1 MFYYFRGKRE
11 HIKFLMQRDRI
22 RIEKS
27 GEMAQ
32 RVPWDMSEAVI
43 MLNALISVREGRMS
57 RKDAIEAVSSELR
70 VRAKRNGIEVDDIF
84 RNVNGITLQ
93 MSTMEYILTDGEKG
107 LKKSSMPKLF
117 QDVVAMYRNDRATY
131 EKTLREAR
139 NVPDIK
145 SIQDQYFAWLKT
157 QVSPAQLSELYMVY
171 TDIEDFCLKRSII
184 KKKLFALKDLA
195 DIRKV
200 INTVDSNKVFRFT
213 YKKNLSKMSSAMR
226 FYYRFV
232 KEHPELLIQAAP
244 MESTQNATAME
255 IKPVKSSPKLV
266 EYKETAE
273 PSAVGV
279 AVCKIDFTNTEPLTF
294 TQPTEYSYFGEEQAK
309 VNSWTQLY
317 VQVAKCLMYDY
328 PDVLR
333 LYTNRNIDGQGRCD
347 FADEARI
354 SSMTAPK
361 KVQDNFYLETNI
373 SATDIVG
380 KIKKLLDLCNV
391 DYENLEVYY
400 QKRGSIAPRT
410 VSTPRAD
417 NHTDNSDAESSKE
430 QFISWMRQIGSATG
444 TIRSYVSAIGQSSR
458 VANEYSVCDTNLFLI
473 EDTNKLQQILENLLN
488 ISAFRDLNAQQH
500 NRFRAAISKLVT
512 YRSSTGTI
520 TAHSWAEEKLPE
532 LKDVEPVIKL
542 QSLSEE
548 TRIRYTEILSEHF
561 GEDGYQMGRPIF
573 RGRFK
578 RFYAEKYG
586 CPPAETDDRIDEIM
600 SMVGTKHDDRVFPK
614 QDDSQNDLVMEI
626 VSDILSAFDSGTTAV
641 YIEAVYDKYQQSLAD
656 NLHIYNQDAMV
667 SLLLAHANGRYTQRY
682 SFLTNNRSG
691 ANAQEDLL
699 RIMKTFHQP
708 QDYAAIHKKAWFLP
722 YERMKTLLV
731 TIDSIVNVAA
741 ETYFY
746 APNLPVS
753 ADEVAHLSSLMN
765 EELSCHSHITDIRLM
780 QLIAEKCSS
789 IAINTDGYTTY
800 GLRNCLG
807 YILRDQFAF
816 NGPIITLKGKELSMA
831 DVFTEFAKDHEVLS
845 VDDLS
850 ALSNEM
856 KIVIYWD
863 SVLSEM
869 IRVSAT
875 ELVRK
880 DQIKFDIE
888 AIDDIL
894 EGMCPG
900 DYVPLLEINLFL
912 YFPNIGYPWSSYLL
926 ESYLFGCSKKFCLLH
941 SSFIKTGVYGA
952 MVRKDADIS
961 DYRSLLVDV
970 LSKSNALDSTKEA
983 LQYIV
988 DKGYQQRRRYEGIET
1003 VIQEAKLVKELRE
1016 KQEK

>member
-1 MFYYFRGKRE
+1 
-11 HIKFLMQRDRI
+11 
-22 RIEKS
+22 
-27 GEMAQ
+27 MAQ

-43 MLNALISVREGRMS
+43 MLNALISAREGRTS

-70 VRAKRNGIEVDDIF
+70 ARAKKKGIEVDDIF
-84 RNVNGITLQ
+84 RNVNDITLQ
-93 MSTMEYILTDGEKG
+93 MSMMEYILTDGEKG
-107 LKKSSMPKLF
+107 MKKSSMSKLF

-139 NVPDIK
+139 NVPDTK

-184 KKKLFALKDLA
+184 KKKLFALTDLA

-200 INTVDSNKVFRFT
+200 MNTVDSNKVFRFT

-232 KEHPELLIQAAP
+232 KEHPELPTQAAP
-244 MESTQNATAME
+244 MKSIKNATPME
-255 IKPVKSSPKLV
+255 TKPVEPSPKMV
-266 EYKETAE
+266 EYRETAA
-273 PSAVGV
+273 PSTV
-279 AVCKIDFTNTEPLTF
+279 ATALYKIDFANIQSLAF
-294 TQPTEYSYFGEEQAK
+294 TQPTEYSYFGEDQDK

-317 VQVAKCLMYDY
+317 VQVVKCLLDDY

-333 LYTNRNIDGQGRCD
+333 SYINCNISGHGRCD
-347 FADEARI
+347 FADEAGI

-373 SATDIVG
+373 SATDIAG

-400 QKRGSIAPRT
+400 QRRGTTASRT
-410 VSTPRAD
+410 ILMPRAD
-417 NHTDNSDAESSKE
+417 DCTDSSDAESSKE
-430 QFISWMRQIGSATG
+430 QFISWMRQTGSATG
-444 TIRSYVSAIGQSSR
+444 TIRSYISAIEQSGKA
-458 VANEYSVCDTNLFLI
+458 ANEYGICDTDLFLI
-473 EDTNKLQQILENLLN
+473 EDANKLQQILENLLK

-500 NRFRAAISKLVT
+500 NCLRAAVSKLVA
-512 YRSSTGTI
+512 YHSSTGTI
-520 TAHSWAEEKLPE
+520 IAHIRLEEKLPE
-532 LKDVEPVIKL
+532 LKAAEPVIKPQGL
-542 QSLSEE
+542 PEE
-548 TRIRYTEILSEHF
+548 TQIRYTEILSEHF
-561 GEDGYQMGRPIF
+561 GEDGYQTGRPIF

-600 SMVGTKHDDRVFPK
+600 SMVGTKREDRVFPK
-614 QDDSQNDLVMEI
+614 QDDRQNDLVMEI
-626 VSDILSAFDSGTTAV
+626 VSDILSVFDSGATAV
-641 YIEAVYDKYQQSLAD
+641 YIEAVYDKYQQPLAD
-656 NLHIYNQDAMV
+656 NLHIYNQDALA
-667 SLLLAHANGRYTQRY
+667 SLLLAHANGKYTQRY
-682 SFLTNNRSG
+682 SFLTNNWSG

-699 RIMKTFHQP
+699 HIMKKFHQP
-708 QDYAAIHKKAWFLP
+708 QDYTAIHEKAWFLP
-722 YERMKTLLV
+722 YERMKTILV
-731 TIDSIVNVAA
+731 TTASIVNVAA

-753 ADEVAHLSSLMN
+753 ADELAHLSSLIN
-765 EELSCHSHITDIRLM
+765 EELSYHSYITDVRLM
-780 QLIAEKCSS
+780 QLIAEKCPG
-789 IAINTDGYTTY
+789 IALNTDGYTTY

-807 YILRDQFAF
+807 YILRDQFTF

-831 DVFTEFAKDHEVLS
+831 DVFTEFAKDQEVLS
-845 VDDLS
+845 VDELL

-856 KIVIYWD
+856 NIGIYWD

-875 ELVRK
+875 KLVRK

-900 DYVPLLEINLFL
+900 DYVPLPEVNLFL
-912 YFPNIGYPWSSYLL
+912 YFPNIGYPWNSYLL
-926 ESYLFGCSKKFCLLH
+926 ESYLFGFSRKFRLLH

-952 MVRKDADIS
+952 MVRKEADFP

-988 DKGYQQRRRYEGIET
+988 GKGYQQRRRYEGIET
-1003 VIQEAKLVKELRE
+1003 VIQEAKLVKEQRE

>member
-1 MFYYFRGKRE
+1 
-11 HIKFLMQRDRI
+11 
-22 RIEKS
+22 
-27 GEMAQ
+27 MAQ
-32 RVPWDMSEAVI
+32 RVPWNMSEAVI
-43 MLNALISVREGRMS
+43 MLNALIAAREGRMS

-70 VRAKRNGIEVDDIF
+70 ARAKRSGIEVDDIF

-107 LKKSSMPKLF
+107 MKKTSMPKLF
-117 QDVVAMYRNDRATY
+117 QDAVAMYRNDRATY

-139 NVPDIK
+139 NVPDTK
-145 SIQDQYFAWLKT
+145 SIQDQYFAWLET
-157 QVSPAQLSELYMVY
+157 QVSPAQLSELYMIY
-171 TDIEDFCLKRSII
+171 TDIEDFCLKRSVI
-184 KKKLFALKDLA
+184 KKKLFALTNLA

-200 INTVDSNKVFRFT
+200 MNTVDSNKVFRFT

-226 FYYRFV
+226 FYYRFA
-232 KEHPELLIQAAP
+232 KEHPELLTQAAP
-244 MESTQNATAME
+244 MKSIQNATPME
-255 IKPVKSSPKLV
+255 TKPVEPSPELV
-266 EYKETAE
+266 EYRETAA
-273 PSAVGV
+273 PSTVGT
-279 AVCKIDFTNTEPLTF
+279 ATYKIDFTNIRSLAF
-294 TQPTEYSYFGEEQAK
+294 TQPTEYSYFEEEQAK
-309 VNSWTQLY
+309 VNSWTHLY
-317 VQVAKCLMYDY
+317 VQVAKCLLDDY

-333 LYTNRNIDGQGRCD
+333 SYINRNIGGHGRCD
-347 FADEARI
+347 FADEAGI

-373 SATDIVG
+373 SATDIAG

-400 QKRGSIAPRT
+400 QKRGSTAPQT
-410 VSTPRAD
+410 ISTPR
-417 NHTDNSDAESSKE
+417 TDNRIDSSDAESIKE
-430 QFISWMRQIGSATG
+430 QFISWMRQTGSATG
-444 TIRSYVSAIGQSSR
+444 TICSYVSAIGQSSKA
-458 VANEYSVCDTNLFLI
+458 ANEYGVCDTDLFLI
-473 EDTNKLQQILENLLN
+473 EDANKLQQILENLLN
-488 ISAFRDLNAQQH
+488 IPAFRDLNAQQH
-500 NRFRAAISKLVT
+500 NRFRAAISKLVA

-520 TAHSWAEEKLPE
+520 TAHTRPEEKLPE
-532 LKDVEPVIKL
+532 LKAVEPIIKP
-542 QSLSEE
+542 QGLSEE

-561 GEDGYQMGRPIF
+561 GVDGYQTGRPIF

-600 SMVGTKHDDRVFPK
+600 SMVGTKRDDRVFPK

-626 VSDILSAFDSGTTAV
+626 VGDILSAFDSGATAV
-641 YIEAVYDKYQQSLAD
+641 YIEAVYDKYQQPLAD
-656 NLHIYNQDAMV
+656 NLHIYNQDALA
-667 SLLLAHANGRYTQRY
+667 SLLLAHANGKYTQRY
-682 SFLTNNRSG
+682 SFLTNNWSG

-699 RIMKTFHQP
+699 RIMKMFHQP
-708 QDYAAIHKKAWFLP
+708 QDYAAIHEKAWFLP
-722 YERMKTLLV
+722 YERMKTILV
-731 TIDSIVNVAA
+731 TTASIVNVAA

-753 ADEVAHLSSLMN
+753 ADELAHLSSLMN
-765 EELSCHSHITDIRLM
+765 EELSYHSHITDVRLM
-780 QLIAEKCSS
+780 QLIAEKCPS

-816 NGPIITLKGKELSMA
+816 NGPIITLKGKELSMS

-845 VDDLS
+845 VDELS

-856 KIVIYWD
+856 SIVIYWD

-880 DQIKFDIE
+880 DQIKFDVEITDE
-888 AIDDIL
+888 IL
-894 EGMCPG
+894 DGMCPG
-900 DYVPLLEINLFL
+900 DYVPLPEINLFL
-912 YFPNIGYPWSSYLL
+912 YFPNIGYPWNSYLL
-926 ESYLFGCSKKFCLLH
+926 ESYLFSCSRKFRLLH

-952 MVRKDADIS
+952 MVRKDADFQ

-970 LSKSNALDSTKEA
+970 LSKSNALDSTKDA

-1003 VIQEAKLVKELRE
+1003 VIQEAKLIKEQRE

>member
-1 MFYYFRGKRE
+1 
-11 HIKFLMQRDRI
+11 
-22 RIEKS
+22 
-27 GEMAQ
+27 MAQ

-43 MLNALISVREGRMS
+43 MLNALIAAREGRMS
-57 RKDAIEAVSSELR
+57 RKDAIVAVSSELR
-70 VRAKRNGIEVDDIF
+70 SRAKRNGIEVDDIF

-107 LKKSSMPKLF
+107 MKKSSMPKLF
-117 QDVVAMYRNDRATY
+117 QDAVAMYQNDRATY
-131 EKTLREAR
+131 EKMLREAR
-139 NVPDIK
+139 NVPDTK
-145 SIQDQYFAWLKT
+145 SIQDQYFAWLET
-157 QVSPAQLSELYMVY
+157 QVSPAQLSELYMIY
-171 TDIEDFCLKRSII
+171 TDIEDFCLKRSVI
-184 KKKLFALKDLA
+184 KKKLFSLTNLA

-200 INTVDSNKVFRFT
+200 MNTVDSNKVFRFT
-213 YKKNLSKMSSAMR
+213 YKKKLSKMSSAMR

-232 KEHPELLIQAAP
+232 KEHPELLTQATP
-244 MESTQNATAME
+244 MKSTQNATPME
-255 IKPVKSSPKLV
+255 TKPVEPSPELV
-266 EYKETAE
+266 EYRETSA
-273 PSAVGV
+273 PSTVGT
-279 AVCKIDFTNTEPLTF
+279 AAYKIDFTNIRSLAF
-294 TQPTEYSYFGEEQAK
+294 TQPAEYSYFGEEQAK

-317 VQVAKCLMYDY
+317 VQVVKCLMDDY

-333 LYTNRNIDGQGRCD
+333 SYINRNIGGQDRCD
-347 FADEARI
+347 FTDEAGM

-361 KVQDNFYLETNI
+361 KVQDNFYLETNLN
-373 SATDIVG
+373 ATDIAG

-391 DYENLEVYY
+391 DCENLEVYY
-400 QKRGSIAPRT
+400 QKRGYAASLT
-410 VSTPRAD
+410 VSAPKIED
-417 NHTDNSDAESSKE
+417 CSNSSDSESIKE
-430 QFISWMRQIGSATG
+430 EFVCWMQQTGSASG
-444 TIRSYVSAIGQSSR
+444 TIRSYVSAIGQSSKA
-458 VANEYSVCDTNLFLI
+458 ANEYGVCDTDLFLI
-473 EDTNKLQQILENLLN
+473 EDANKLQQILKNLLN
-488 ISAFRDLNAQQH
+488 ISAFRDLNVQQH
-500 NRFRAAISKLVT
+500 NRFRAAISRLVA

-520 TAHSWAEEKLPE
+520 AAHTRPGEKLPE
-532 LKDVEPVIKL
+532 LKAVEAVINSQYL
-542 QSLSEE
+542 PEE
-548 TRIRYTEILSEHF
+548 TRIRYTEILSAHF
-561 GEDGYQMGRPIF
+561 GEDGYQTGRPIF

-578 RFYAEKYG
+578 RFYTEKYG

-600 SMVGTKHDDRVFPK
+600 SMVGTKRDDRVFPK

-626 VSDILSAFDSGTTAV
+626 VSDVLSAFDSGATAV
-641 YIEAVYDKYQQSLAD
+641 YIEAVYDKYQQPLAN
-656 NLHIYNQDAMV
+656 NLHIYNQDALA
-667 SLLLAHANGRYTQRY
+667 SLLLAHANGKYIQRY
-682 SFLTNNRSG
+682 SFLTNNWSG

-708 QDYAAIHKKAWFLP
+708 QNYAAIHEKAWFLP
-722 YERMKTLLV
+722 YERMKTILV
-731 TIDSIVNVAA
+731 TTASIVNVAA

-753 ADEVAHLSSLMN
+753 AAELAYLSSLMN
-765 EELSCHSHITDIRLM
+765 EELSYRSHITDVRLM
-780 QLIAEKCSS
+780 QLIAEKCPS

-845 VDDLS
+845 VDELS

-856 KIVIYWD
+856 NIVIYWD

-880 DQIKFDIE
+880 DQIKFDVE
-888 AIDDIL
+888 AIDEIL
-894 EGMCPG
+894 DGICPG
-900 DYVPLLEINLFL
+900 DYIPLPEVNLFL
-912 YFPNIGYPWSSYLL
+912 YFPNIGYPWNSYLL
-926 ESYLFGCSKKFCLLH
+926 ESYLFSCSKKFRLLH

-952 MVRKDADIS
+952 MVRKDADVP
-961 DYRSLLVDV
+961 DYRYLLVDV

-988 DKGYQQRRRYEGIET
+988 DKGYQQRRRYEGIEA
-1003 VIQEAKLVKELRE
+1003 VIQEAKLIKEQRE

>member
-1 MFYYFRGKRE
+1 
-11 HIKFLMQRDRI
+11 
-22 RIEKS
+22 
-27 GEMAQ
+27 MAQ

-43 MLNALISVREGRMS
+43 MLNALISAREGRMS

-70 VRAKRNGIEVDDIF
+70 ARAKRNGIEADDIF

-107 LKKSSMPKLF
+107 MKKSSMSKLF

-131 EKTLREAR
+131 EKMLREAR
-139 NVPDIK
+139 NVPDTK

-184 KKKLFALKDLA
+184 KKKLFALTDLA

-200 INTVDSNKVFRFT
+200 MNTVDSNKVFRFT

-244 MESTQNATAME
+244 MKSIQNATPME
-255 IKPVKSSPKLV
+255 IKPVEPSLELV
-266 EYKETAE
+266 EYKETAA
-273 PSAVGV
+273 PFTVGT
-279 AVCKIDFTNTEPLTF
+279 AACRIDFTNIQPLTF
-294 TQPTEYSYFGEEQAK
+294 TQPTEYSYFGEEQDN

-317 VQVAKCLMYDY
+317 VQVAKCLLDDY

-333 LYTNRNIDGQGRCD
+333 SYINRNIGGQGRCD
-347 FADEARI
+347 FADEAGI

-373 SATDIVG
+373 SVTDIAG

-400 QKRGSIAPRT
+400 QKRGSSAPRT
-410 VSTPRAD
+410 ILMPSAD
-417 NHTDNSDAESSKE
+417 DCTDSSDAESSKE
-430 QFISWMRQIGSATG
+430 QFISWMRQTGSATG
-444 TIRSYVSAIGQSSR
+444 TIRSYVSAIGQSGKA
-458 VANEYSVCDTNLFLI
+458 ANEYGICDTDLFLI
-473 EDTNKLQQILENLLN
+473 EDANKLQQILENLLK
-488 ISAFRDLNAQQH
+488 ISVFRDLNAQQH
-500 NRFRAAISKLVT
+500 NRFRAAVSKLVA
-512 YRSSTGTI
+512 YRSNTRTI
-520 TAHSWAEEKLPE
+520 IAHTRLEEKLPE
-532 LKDVEPVIKL
+532 LKAVEPVIKPQGL
-542 QSLSEE
+542 PEE

-561 GEDGYQMGRPIF
+561 GEDGYQTGRPIF

-586 CPPAETDDRIDEIM
+586 CPPVETDDRIDEIM
-600 SMVGTKHDDRVFPK
+600 NMVGTKRDDRVFPK
-614 QDDSQNDLVMEI
+614 QDDSQNDLVVEI
-626 VSDILSAFDSGTTAV
+626 VSDILSAFDSGATAV
-641 YIEAVYDKYQQSLAD
+641 YIEAVYDKYQQPLAD
-656 NLHIYNQDAMV
+656 NLHIYNQNALA
-667 SLLLAHANGRYTQRY
+667 SLLLAHADGKYTQRY
-682 SFLTNNRSG
+682 SFLTNNWFG

-708 QDYAAIHKKAWFLP
+708 QDYTAIHEKAWFLP
-722 YERMKTLLV
+722 YERMKTILV
-731 TIDSIVNVAA
+731 TTASIVNVAA

-753 ADEVAHLSSLMN
+753 ADELAHLSSLIN
-765 EELSCHSHITDIRLM
+765 EELSYHSHITDVRLI
-780 QLIAEKCSS
+780 QLIAEKCPS
-789 IAINTDGYTTY
+789 IALNTDGYTTY

-831 DVFTEFAKDHEVLS
+831 DVFTEFAKDQEVLS
-845 VDDLS
+845 VDELS

-856 KIVIYWD
+856 NIVIYWD
-863 SVLSEM
+863 SILSEM

-875 ELVRK
+875 KLVRK

-900 DYVPLLEINLFL
+900 DYVPLLEVNLFL
-912 YFPNIGYPWSSYLL
+912 YFPNIGYPWNSYLL
-926 ESYLFGCSKKFCLLH
+926 ESYLFGFSRKFRLLH

-952 MVRKDADIS
+952 MVRKDADFP

-1003 VIQEAKLVKELRE
+1003 VIQEAKLVKEQRE